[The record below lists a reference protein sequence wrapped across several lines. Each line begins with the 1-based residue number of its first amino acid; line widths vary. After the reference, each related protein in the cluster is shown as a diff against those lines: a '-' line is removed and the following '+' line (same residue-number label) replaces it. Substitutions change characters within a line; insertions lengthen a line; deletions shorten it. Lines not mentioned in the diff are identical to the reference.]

1 MSAMTASTAAAR
13 VAASTRT
20 NGSAKSS
27 RVVKTNA
34 VAQRNGIAQSSAF
47 FQGDRSTAV
56 ELRQRA
62 VTSPVSRRHI
72 SKRQVAA
79 GASVPAPVVQAAAPA
94 DWKGTFWVTA
104 HPVPLQVLSKWVVY
118 ASAQLCVPLSHRFL
132 HFKIDRSTDPRPRAY
147 IRSPFSDSSTFFRR
161 KVETTGLLGARRHDH
176 LVHPRACGCHR
187 PGLAPPRRVC
197 RHHRRHHHQ
206 RASPPANHHRKLCC

>member
-1 MSAMTASTAAAR
+1 MSAMTASAAAAR

-79 GASVPAPVVQAAAPA
+79 GASVPAQSEAWRERQAFEAMSRTGVAL
-94 DWKGTFWVTA
+94 A
-104 HPVPLQVLSKWVVY
+104 H
-118 ASAQLCVPLSHRFL
+118 
-132 HFKIDRSTDPRPRAY
+132 
-147 IRSPFSDSSTFFRR
+147 
-161 KVETTGLLGARRHDH
+161 
-176 LVHPRACGCHR
+176 
-187 PGLAPPRRVC
+187 
-197 RHHRRHHHQ
+197 
-206 RASPPANHHRKLCC
+206 